1 MAQKRSFREKLLL
14 AIKNSNYKDKETI
27 REMVKFYAKK
37 LTDDELMAIESLS
50 EWAKKSDE
58 LFCQGVDSILN
69 DDEQRNMFVFELAQ
83 AYNEKA
89 ENELKEQ
96 TQKNENLEKQLKE
109 QTQKNVNLNKQLK
122 EQTQKNVKLEKQL
135 EKQKQNSE
143 KIRNAADNQS
153 QKNKEIRGSI
163 YAINKR
169 RKIAVPISLG
179 LLLIGS
185 IVMGC
190 ASVFGRLFGISEDM
204 ISAIG
209 AAVDAVGLA
218 ISVIFFIYEHSS
230 DNQKLG
236 CIDESDQMCEEVKS
250 LAVNINFD
258 QKQDN
263 SVGDGSNV
271 NSPGAISMIDS
282 PGAKVQV
289 VQGDNFEQ
297 GAVQVKEQT
306 NYIEN

>member
-1 MAQKRSFREKLLL
+1 MAQKKSFRDKLLL
-14 AIKNSNYKDKETI
+14 AIKNSNYSDKLTI
-27 REMVKFYAKK
+27 IEMVKFYAKK

-69 DDEQRNMFVFELAQ
+69 DDEKRNTLIFELAQ

-89 ENELKEQ
+89 ENELEEQ

-109 QTQKNVNLNKQLK
+109 QNQNNENLEKQLK
-122 EQTQKNVKLEKQL
+122 EQN
-135 EKQKQNSE
+135 QNNE

-153 QKNKEIRGSI
+153 QKNKEIRGPI
-163 YAINKR
+163 NAINKG
-169 RKIAVPISLG
+169 KIAVPISWG
-179 LLLIGS
+179 FLLIGS
-185 IVMGC
+185 IFMGF
-190 ASVFGRLFGISEDM
+190 ASVFGKWWGLSED
-204 ISAIG
+204 SLSTIG

-230 DNQKLG
+230 DNKKLG
-236 CIDESDQMCEEVKS
+236 YIDESDQMCEKVKS
-250 LAVNINFD
+250 WAPNININ

-263 SVGDGSNV
+263 SVGDGSGNH
-271 NSPGAISMIDS
+271 SPSARVQDSPSATIIQDS
-282 PGAKVQV
+282 PGAQV
-289 VQGDNFEQ
+289 HAVDTGGGDYIEN
-297 GAVQVKEQT
+297 GATKIVEQT

>member
-1 MAQKRSFREKLLL
+1 MAQKKSFRDKLLL
-14 AIKNSNYKDKETI
+14 AIKNSNYSDKLTI
-27 REMVKFYAKK
+27 IEMVKFYAKK

-69 DDEQRNMFVFELAQ
+69 DDEKRNTLIFELAQ

-89 ENELKEQ
+89 ENELEEQ
-96 TQKNENLEKQLKE
+96 TQKNENLEKQLNE
-109 QTQKNVNLNKQLK
+109 QN
-122 EQTQKNVKLEKQL
+122 
-135 EKQKQNSE
+135 QNNE

-153 QKNKEIRGSI
+153 QKNKEIRGPI
-163 YAINKR
+163 NAINKG
-169 RKIAVPISLG
+169 KIAVPISWG
-179 LLLIGS
+179 FLLIGS
-185 IVMGC
+185 IFMGF
-190 ASVFGRLFGISEDM
+190 ASVFGKWWGLSED
-204 ISAIG
+204 SLSTIG

-230 DNQKLG
+230 DNKKLG
-236 CIDESDQMCEEVKS
+236 YIDESDQMCEKVKS
-250 LAVNINFD
+250 WAPNININ

-263 SVGDGSNV
+263 SVGDGSGNH
-271 NSPGAISMIDS
+271 SPSARVQDSPSATIIQDS

>member
-1 MAQKRSFREKLLL
+1 M
-14 AIKNSNYKDKETI
+14 
-27 REMVKFYAKK
+27 
-37 LTDDELMAIESLS
+37 
-50 EWAKKSDE
+50 
-58 LFCQGVDSILN
+58 DSILN
-69 DDEQRNMFVFELAQ
+69 DDEKRNTLIFELAQ

-96 TQKNENLEKQLKE
+96 TQKNKNLEKQLKE
-109 QTQKNVNLNKQLK
+109 QTQKSEN
-122 EQTQKNVKLEKQL
+122 LEKQFK
-135 EKQKQNSE
+135 EQGSV
-143 KIRNAADNQS
+143 ADNQS
-153 QKNKEIRGSI
+153 QKNEEIRGSI
-163 YAINKR
+163 NALNKK
-169 RKIAVPISLG
+169 RKLAVPISLT

-190 ASVFGRLFGISEDM
+190 ASVIGSSLGIDEDWV
-204 ISAIG
+204 SAIG
-209 AAVDAVGLA
+209 AAVDAVGLL
-218 ISVIFFIYEHSS
+218 ISVIFFIYEHRS

-236 CIDESDQMCEEVKS
+236 YIDESDQMCEEVKS
-250 LAVNINFD
+250 LAVNININ